1 MDNVTEIFH
10 FLRVMG
16 LDWSYNAQPRNR
28 FGENEKQPSVIMHEH
43 RMQTPS
49 SPSSSLSSLTSSSSL
64 VLSSAA
70 SPSFHPSS
78 LPLSSLSVDSVM
90 SRKQTHITPLSHPAY
105 ACHSLEDLRKAIEH
119 FDGCALKQGAKNMVF
134 CDGNPTSD
142 IMLVGEAPGADEDA
156 QGKPFVG
163 MSGQLLDKMM
173 AAIGLDRNVVYI
185 SNIIPWRPPG
195 NRPPSTQE
203 IAACLPFI
211 ERHIYLKKPKFLLLL
226 GGVATK
232 AILNNNA
239 GIMRLRGQ
247 WQTYVPSCAD
257 EGFAPIRTLPTFHP
271 AFLLRSPN
279 QKVHAWEDLKTLKA
293 AVDEE
298 LASVMCP

>member
-1 MDNVTEIFH
+1 MIETKNILSFFH
-10 FLRVMG
+10 TMG
-16 LDWSYNAQPRNR
+16 LDWAYGGVLRNR
-28 FGENEKQPSVIMHEH
+28 FDEKEQPPPQLFTPPQNSSV
-43 RMQTPS
+43 QQP
-49 SPSSSLSSLTSSSSL
+49 SLTSDSL
-64 VLSSAA
+64 MPRKKTVLA
-70 SPSFHPSS
+70 SLH
-78 LPLSSLSVDSVM
+78 
-90 SRKQTHITPLSHPAY
+90 HPAN
-105 ACHSLEDLRKAIEH
+105 ACQSLEELRHAVENFEGCDLK
-119 FDGCALKQGAKNMVF
+119 LGAKNTVF
-134 CDGNPTSD
+134 CDGNVD
-142 IMLVGEAPGADEDA
+142 AKIMLVGEAPGADEDL

-173 AAIGLDRNVVYI
+173 SAIGLDRGMVYI

-211 ERHIYLKKPKFLLLL
+211 ERHIYLKKPEFLLLL

-247 WQTYVPSCAD
+247 WHTYTPPCAEDGFPS
-257 EGFAPIRTLPTFHP
+257 IQTLPTFHP

-279 QKVHAWEDLKTLKA
+279 QKVYAWEDLKMLKA
-293 AVDEE
+293 AVDKGE
-298 LASVMCP
+298 